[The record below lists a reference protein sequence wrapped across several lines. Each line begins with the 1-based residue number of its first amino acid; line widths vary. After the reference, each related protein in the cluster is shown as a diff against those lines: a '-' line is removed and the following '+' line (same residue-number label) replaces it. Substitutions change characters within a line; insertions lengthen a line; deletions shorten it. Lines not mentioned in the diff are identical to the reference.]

1 MVKVEYYRQIFSAF
15 KELCSSGKQSCSFR
29 EYCRGH
35 GVNYYRM
42 YLILKEEYTSLNDVP
57 GYTRGSC
64 LKFRCS
70 QAYEEFKS
78 LCADG
83 RQPGRFIDYYKGFGV
98 TRKQMKDFLW
108 RNRLRVSDLPGYT
121 SPHTCRSSR
130 YKEIP
135 FEDVIFEEAGF
146 LPAESCNVITVR
158 VDGNV
163 EVSFPEDTDLSVIAK
178 FIRKM
183 GKEVTHVEP

>member
-1 MVKVEYYRQIFSAF
+1 MCLV
-15 KELCSSGKQSCSFR
+15 
-29 EYCRGH
+29 
-35 GVNYYRM
+35 
-42 YLILKEEYTSLNDVP
+42 LKEEYQSLNDIP
-57 GYTRGSC
+57 GYTRGSS

-70 QAYEEFKS
+70 QVYEEFKT

-83 RQPGRFIDYYKGFGV
+83 RQPGTFIDYYKGFGI
-98 TRKQMKDFLW
+98 TKKQMKDFLF
-108 RNRLRVSDLPGYT
+108 RNRLRVVDLPGYT
-121 SPHTCRSSR
+121 SPFTGGSPR

-135 FEDVIFEEAGF
+135 FEDIIFEEAGF

-163 EVSFPEDTDLSVIAK
+163 EVSFPADTDLSVIAK

-183 GKEVTHVEP
+183 GKEVTHVGD

>member
-1 MVKVEYYRQIFSAF
+1 MGKIEYYRQIFSAF

-29 EYCRGH
+29 EYCREH
-35 GVNYYRM
+35 GISYSGM
-42 YLILKEEYTSLNDVP
+42 YLVLKEEYTGLNDIP
-57 GYTRGSC
+57 GYTRGSS

-70 QAYEEFKS
+70 RVYEEFKK
-78 LCADG
+78 LCANG
-83 RQPGRFIDYYKGFGV
+83 SQPGTFIDYYKGFGI
-98 TRKQMKDFLW
+98 TKKQMDGYQR
-108 RNRLRVSDLPGYT
+108 RNKLRVIDLPGYT
-121 SPHTCRSSR
+121 SPFGSPGSQ

-146 LPAESCNVITVR
+146 LPAGSGNVITIR

-163 EVSFPEDTDLSVIAK
+163 EVSFPADTDLSEIMK

-183 GKEVTHVEP
+183 RKEVGHVGD

>member
-1 MVKVEYYRQIFSAF
+1 MEKVEYYRQIFSAF
-15 KELCSSGKQSCSFR
+15 KELCACGKQSCSFR
-29 EYCRGH
+29 EYCREH
-35 GVNYYRM
+35 GVSYYRM
-42 YLILKEEYTSLNDVP
+42 YLVLKEEYPSLNEIP
-57 GYTRGSC
+57 GYTRGSS

-70 QAYEEFKS
+70 QVYEDFKS

-83 RQPGRFIDYYKGFGV
+83 RQPGTFIDYYRGFGI
-98 TRKQMKDFLW
+98 TKKQMKSYLR
-108 RNRLRVSDLPGYT
+108 RNRLRVIDLPGYT
-121 SPHTCRSSR
+121 SHFGVPGSQ

-135 FEDVIFEEAGF
+135 FEDIIFEKAGF

-163 EVSFPEDTDLSVIAK
+163 EVSFPADTDLSVIAR

-183 GKEVTHVEP
+183 GKEVTHVGD